1 MQAESRK
8 SILIIED
15 SDKFRSTI
23 LLLLSEDYNVI
34 GVNDAS
40 KGLESCEALKPD
52 LILLD
57 IMLPGNIDGFSF
69 LRIIKKDKSLSHIP
83 VIVMSALATH
93 DKITEGLKLGAN
105 DYLIKPFD
113 FAVLASL
120 LVWSHTTPSDR
131 VRYRTLRGNAC
142 LLETKGRKIMC

>member
-69 LRIIKKDKSLSHIP
+69 FKDYKK
-83 VIVMSALATH
+83 
-93 DKITEGLKLGAN
+93 
-105 DYLIKPFD
+105 
-113 FAVLASL
+113 
-120 LVWSHTTPSDR
+120 R
-131 VRYRTLRGNAC
+131 
-142 LLETKGRKIMC
+142 

>member
-1 MQAESRK
+1 MQGESRS

-23 LLLLSEDYNVI
+23 LLLLSEEYNVI

-57 IMLPGNIDGFSF
+57 IMLPGNLDGFSF

-83 VIVMSALATH
+83 VIIMSAWQPM
-93 DKITEGLKLGAN
+93 IKLQ
-105 DYLIKPFD
+105 K
-113 FAVLASL
+113 V
-120 LVWSHTTPSDR
+120 
-131 VRYRTLRGNAC
+131 
-142 LLETKGRKIMC
+142 